1 MRLDSR
7 EGESRLFMYDF
18 RGPILSPA
26 LLGGFPSATWIVR
39 CKDSGLEKGS
49 KIEAEERI
57 DAAVE
62 RRREDMGEGDSVEIS
77 NWASRLAPHT
87 ASEGPV
93 KIGGVS
99 GLWARPG
106 GLAACGKRGR

>member
-1 MRLDSR
+1 ML
-7 EGESRLFMYDF
+7 
-18 RGPILSPA
+18 
-26 LLGGFPSATWIVR
+26 R

-49 KIEAEERI
+49 EIETEEGI

-62 RRREDMGEGDSVEIS
+62 RRRRIWGEGDSVEIS

-99 GLWARPG
+99 GLWAPPRWVG
-106 GLAACGKRGR
+106 SVRQEGSVN

>member
-1 MRLDSR
+1 ML
-7 EGESRLFMYDF
+7 
-18 RGPILSPA
+18 
-26 LLGGFPSATWIVR
+26 R
-39 CKDSGLEKGS
+39 CKDSCLEKGS
-49 KIEAEERI
+49 EIETKEGI

-62 RRREDMGEGDSVEIS
+62 RRRRILGEGDSVEIS
-77 NWASRLAPHT
+77 NWASRLTPHT